1 MWKEQRKTS
10 LEILR
15 EFGMGKNLLVDKV
28 QKEVAYYIRAIEDL
42 QGAPADLSK
51 LTGVSVS
58 NNICSIVFGKRF
70 KYDDPDFIN
79 YLQLFD
85 ENIKNI
91 GGRYTDV

>member
-1 MWKEQRKTS
+1 MS

-15 EFGMGKNLLVDKV
+15 DFGLGKNLLADKI
-28 QKEVAYYIRAIEDL
+28 QEEITHYIRAIEDH
-42 QGAPADLSK
+42 QGAPVDLHS
-51 LTGVSVS
+51 LTSVSVS

-85 ENIKNI
+85 ENMKNI